1 MKRGQI
7 FTWLAASVLLAGC
20 ETSEKEIYSRNI
32 AIESVPSGAQ
42 IIIDGLK
49 MGKTPIGVGVETTED
64 GYFVR
69 RTSITAVPEGEK
81 LNTQVVTFPAHNPNN
96 SDKSWVPAK
105 IIFNMDKA
113 PGSEGSV
120 VLEEESAF

>member
-1 MKRGQI
+1 MKKI
-7 FTWLAASVLLAGC
+7 SAFLTASLLLLGC
-20 ETSEKEIYSRNI
+20 TTEDKELYSRQI
-32 AIESVPSGAQ
+32 DIVSIPAGAP
-42 IIIDGLK
+42 IVIDGLK